1 MKNILAILAI
11 LTLCVVPILAQNTAQ
26 QSFTMAVIAAPPTV
40 VVGANSSTSTSTAA
54 STSTVGGTVAA
65 GTYRICVTYFS
76 TANTETPCSVDTSA
90 SSVITTTG
98 STSTVTVQPPVL
110 PSGPPSVVG
119 YRVYVGASGGAAAG
133 ETLQTL
139 TAAICTLSASSTASC
154 ALTSPA
160 VFTSSANFSGGS
172 GGPATPG
179 TLFTYP
185 VSNAA
190 NLALFENSQFV
201 THILS
206 WTVSGTAPGTCT
218 VQLQTG
224 AAPGSLANVGQSL
237 TCTATG
243 SYALPSIAR
252 AAFVAPNVS
261 VWTGGDTTSVEVF
274 TITAIPYVLGN
285 YWGPA
290 TPTGNCPNGVTFTS
304 FGAASASTA
313 LYICQPA
320 NTWTAVTVP

>member
-1 MKNILAILAI
+1 MKNLLAMLAI
-11 LTLCVVPILAQNTAQ
+11 LTLCVTPVFAQNTAQ
-26 QSFTMAVIAAPPTV
+26 QSFTMSVIAAPPTV

-54 STSTVGGTVAA
+54 STSSVGGTVAA

-76 TANTETPCSVDTSA
+76 TSNTETPCSVDTSA

-119 YRVYVGASGGAAAG
+119 YRVYIGASGGAAAA

-160 VFTSSANFSGGS
+160 VFTASTNFSGGS

-218 VQLQTG
+218 VQIQTG
-224 AAPGSLANVGQSL
+224 AATSSLANVGQSL

-243 SYALPSIAR
+243 SYALPSVAK

-261 VWTGGDTTSVEVF
+261 VWTGGDTTTVEVF
-274 TITAIPYVLGN
+274 TLTAIPYPIAN

-290 TPTGNCPNGVTFTS
+290 APTSACTAGTGFFTAT
-304 FGAASASTA
+304 GTTTSTIYTCVA
-313 LYICQPA
+313 G
-320 NTWTAVTVP
+320 TWTLVTLP

>member
-1 MKNILAILAI
+1 MKNLLTLLAVFM
-11 LTLCVVPILAQNTAQ
+11 LCVVSAEAQNTAQ
-26 QSFTMAVIAAPPTV
+26 QSFTMAVIAAPPAI
-40 VVGANSSTSTSTAA
+40 VVGANSSTSAATAA

-98 STSTVTVQPPVL
+98 STSTVTVQAPVL
-110 PSGPPSVVG
+110 PAGPPSVVG
-119 YRVYVGASGGAAAG
+119 YRVYVGASGGAAAA

-139 TAAICTLSASSTASC
+139 TAAVCTLSASSTASC

-160 VFTSSANFSGGS
+160 VFTTSTNFTGGA

-185 VSNAA
+185 ISNAA

-218 VQLQTG
+218 VQIQTG
-224 AAPGSLANVGQSL
+224 ASIGTLANVGQSL

-243 SYALPSIAR
+243 SYALPSVAK
-252 AAFVAPNVS
+252 AAFTAPNITA
-261 VWTGGDTTSVEVF
+261 WTGGDTTSVEVF
-274 TITAIPYVLGN
+274 TITAIPYPIAN

-290 TPTGNCPNGVTFTS
+290 TPTSACTAGTGLFTVNGTTTSTLFTC
-304 FGAASASTA
+304 AAG
-313 LYICQPA
+313 
-320 NTWTAVTVP
+320 TWTAVTLP

>member
-1 MKNILAILAI
+1 MKKLLALLTTLALAFI
-11 LTLCVVPILAQNTAQ
+11 SLLAQNTAQ
-26 QSFTMAVIAAPPTV
+26 QSFTVSVVAAPPAV
-40 VVGANSSTSTSTAA
+40 VVGANSSTSTATAA

-139 TAAICTLSASSTASC
+139 TAAICTLSSSSTTSC

-160 VFTSSANFSGGS
+160 VFTASTNFSGGS

-179 TLFTYP
+179 TLLTYP
-185 VSNAA
+185 LSNAA
-190 NLALFENSQFV
+190 NLALFENSQFA

-206 WTVSGTAPGTCT
+206 WTVSGTAPSACT

-224 AAPGSLANVGQSL
+224 AATSSLANVGQSL

-243 SYALPSIAR
+243 SYALPSVAK
-252 AAFVAPNVS
+252 AAFTAPNITA
-261 VWTGGDTTSVEVF
+261 WTGGDTTSVEVF
-274 TITAIPYVLGN
+274 TITAIPYPIAI

-290 TPTGNCPNGVTFTS
+290 VPTSACTAGTGMFEVVGTTTS
-304 FGAASASTA
+304 SRYFCSAG
-313 LYICQPA
+313 
-320 NTWTAVTVP
+320 TWTVSTSP